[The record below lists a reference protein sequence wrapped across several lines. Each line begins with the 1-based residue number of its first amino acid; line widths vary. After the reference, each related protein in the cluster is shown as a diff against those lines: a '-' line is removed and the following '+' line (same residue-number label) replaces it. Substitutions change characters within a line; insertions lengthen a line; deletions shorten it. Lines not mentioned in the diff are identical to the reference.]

1 MQRDGEV
8 SDLGRLLFE
17 QANQLTQQRQLGMEH
32 GHAHAARDLKAL
44 FLAYDRAVLEPAT
57 RIPTMLHLTIEEL
70 RKKYAT

>member
-1 MQRDGEV
+1 MQRDGEP

-17 QANQLTQQRQLGMEH
+17 QANQLTRQRQLGMEH

-44 FLAYDRAVLEPAT
+44 FLAYDRAQLDPNT
-57 RIPTMLHLTIEEL
+57 RIPTMLHLAIEAL